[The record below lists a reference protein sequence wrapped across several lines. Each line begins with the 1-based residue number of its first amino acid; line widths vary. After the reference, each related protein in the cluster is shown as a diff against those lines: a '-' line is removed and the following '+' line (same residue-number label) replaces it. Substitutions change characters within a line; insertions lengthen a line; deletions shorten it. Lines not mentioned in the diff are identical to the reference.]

1 MKKKVNAGCVNDWW
15 NELPKEVQN
24 SILKAEKE
32 LKSGKGIPHE
42 EVMKKY
48 SKWLT
53 K

>member
-15 NELPKEVQN
+15 NDLPKEVQN

-32 LKSGKGIPHE
+32 LKSGMGIPHE